1 MPDINWTKN
10 NNDLTAQISQEF
22 WSDPNCYINEHAVAV
37 KRSGYHRDV
46 FSFNIDGTDKRV
58 LVKHFIFSTFKEKL
72 KWKFGKSPAKKEW
85 KILNHLIDNDV
96 CVPKPL
102 AFGSQVNDK
111 TFEAWLII
119 EFIDDVIT
127 FDKIRPPKSTKH
139 TLAAARELASTVA
152 RLHFASVRHGDLHS
166 GNLLY
171 IPESGKWLITDFQ
184 RSKSNCFS
192 RSDFVNDLV
201 QLNHCLGK
209 KVRPGVRVVFI
220 KTYLETFAKLTDAES
235 EVADWEWKSLFHEI
249 GVKARL
255 YSIHQA
261 KSRSKRCES
270 SNKDFAALDKI
281 LTDNINVNAFE
292 NAWIHRGTSKQLIND
307 LVNLVSDKNWYLDA
321 GITIIKN
328 RPSVAVGVWSHPQ
341 GNLFIKQYRYRNSLR
356 EKILKYLHKSKSHRN
371 WKAAWRLRHLHI
383 NTPKPLMVAWTPN
396 GGIIVWE
403 CISNGITSEAALL
416 RYSQSNNKK
425 QKLKIIR
432 KIALQLALMHDRGA
446 EHGDLKSSNIL
457 ILDVAGKNP
466 NVYFTDIDAAKFY
479 NYLPWPRRIRDLARI
494 YAALYPFVSNPEVR
508 YFMRIYLKNQSEN
521 IDIRQLIV
529 SVRDRAEKKIIQKH
543 FAFD

>member
-1 MPDINWTKN
+1 MPDINWIKN
-10 NNDLTAQISQEF
+10 NNDLAAQISQEF
-22 WSDPNCYINEHAVAV
+22 WSDPNGYTDAHAVVV
-37 KRSGYHRDV
+37 KKSGYHRDV
-46 FSFNIDGTDKRV
+46 FSFNIEGTDKRV

-72 KWKFGKSPAKKEW
+72 KWKLGKSPAKKEW
-85 KILNHLIDNDV
+85 KILNHLKNNDV
-96 CVPKPL
+96 RVPNPI
-102 AFGSQVNDK
+102 AFGSQE
-111 TFEAWLII
+111 TETAIEAWLII
-119 EFIDDVIT
+119 EFIDDVVT
-127 FDKIRPPKSTKH
+127 FDKIRIPKSTKH
-139 TLAAARELASTVA
+139 ILAAARELASTVA
-152 RLHFASVRHGDLHS
+152 KLHFASVRHGDLHS

-171 IPESGKWLITDFQ
+171 ESESGKWLVTDFQ
-184 RSKSNCFS
+184 RSKSSCFS

-220 KTYLETFAKLTDAES
+220 KAYLETFAKLTDVES

-249 GVKARL
+249 WLKARI

-261 KSRSKRCES
+261 KSRCKRCES
-270 SNKDFAALDKI
+270 SNKDFAALNKI
-281 LTDNINVNAFE
+281 VTDNINVNAFE

-307 LVNLVSDKNWYLDA
+307 LVNLVSDKNWYLDSEV
-321 GITIIKN
+321 TIIKN

-403 CISNGITSEAALL
+403 CLSNGITSEAALL

-457 ILDVAGKNP
+457 ILDVAGKDP

-479 NYLPWPRRIRDLARI
+479 SYLPWTRRIRDLARL

-543 FAFD
+543 SSN